1 MELTVTTRIISGVV
15 ILDMV
20 GRLWILDL
28 PLRDLIRKMLDDG
41 HRFFVL
47 NLTDLSYI
55 DSSGLGQMIMIWTS
69 INNRNGHMTLLR
81 PTARVQKLLEMT
93 KLHRVFE
100 IFRDENEA
108 VIEAAKGRG
117 AVFEI
122 GA

>member
-41 HRFFVL
+41 HRYFVL

-81 PTARVQKLLEMT
+81 PTTRVQRLLEIT
-93 KLHRVFE
+93 KLNRVFE
-100 IFRDENEA
+100 IFGDEKKAAAAA
-108 VIEAAKGRG
+108 VKGNGAAL
-117 AVFEI
+117 EI